1 MVRWHCHEKNKQIS
15 FNPEY
20 TSPYML
26 EHWSY
31 KINGKKKKQVALSGC
46 MNKRHMIVTERY
58 PKILAIHSLICS
70 VVASLSRATDSNN
83 DHNNYSGCLFQ
94 NTSKNQFFQNHLHLI
109 FNDPIRYQ
117 FLSTVTTCAQ
127 VTTCGMFQMD
137 R

>member
-1 MVRWHCHEKNKQIS
+1 
-15 FNPEY
+15 
-20 TSPYML
+20 
-26 EHWSY
+26 
-31 KINGKKKKQVALSGC
+31 

-127 VTTCGMFQMD
+127 SQLVVCFKWIADHKNHKGFKDRVDSYTQYYKTIKFYISKKFHIFQI
-137 R
+137 